1 MFSEVMAF
9 SKQTVR
15 IQEAKDEN
23 AVYALII
30 PKRLMHEW
38 HLQRNDGCSVWE
50 KMNSCIDGQ
59 SLMVSDVVEQ
69 RLRARAA
76 KCYSTIEG
84 SGGRKKKGEDE
95 RWNYHFPSL

>member
-84 SGGRKKKGEDE
+84 SGGRNEIEKMKDGITT
-95 RWNYHFPSL
+95 FQV

>member
-9 SKQTVR
+9 SKETVR

-23 AVYALII
+23 AVYDMII
-30 PKRLMHEW
+30 PKSMHEW

-50 KMNSCIDGQ
+50 MNSCIHGQ

-69 RLRARAA
+69 RLRNATAQ
-76 KCYSTIEG
+76 
-84 SGGRKKKGEDE
+84 
-95 RWNYHFPSL
+95 